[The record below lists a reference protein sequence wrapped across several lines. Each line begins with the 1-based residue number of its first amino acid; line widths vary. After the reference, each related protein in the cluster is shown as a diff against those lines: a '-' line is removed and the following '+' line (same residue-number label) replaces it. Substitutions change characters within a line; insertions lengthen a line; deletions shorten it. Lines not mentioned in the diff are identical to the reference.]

1 MYTALQASNSFP
13 GANKDTEAL
22 GTPTN
27 VTLEMYTD
35 QPHVFQLLFSNK
47 SVSRAIKNLAA
58 FVRDVTHSPA
68 AMGNSKDKESKPSY
82 ITDNI
87 LTIHNV
93 NPHGKMTDIK
103 DQVLDDF
110 SEEEWKDW
118 ESRLKQPSIKQRM
131 NDVTTAYQKLL
142 EVEHTKHDVKH
153 V

>member
-58 FVRDVTHSPA
+58 FVKDATHSPA
-68 AMGNSKDKESKPSY
+68 AIDNLKDKENKSSY
-82 ITDNI
+82 VTDNI
-87 LTIHNV
+87 LTIRNV
-93 NPHGKMTDIK
+93 NPHGKMVDIK
-103 DQVLDDF
+103 DQVLGDF
-110 SEEEWKDW
+110 SKEEWKDW

-131 NDVTTAYQKLL
+131 DDVTAAYKKLL
-142 EVEHTKHDVKH
+142 EAEQTKHDVKH